1 MAIRWTSG
9 GIKVLGETA
18 LISGSI
24 GAVVRNVIEQVARAF
39 IPAISKKFSKIS
51 VELGEVQAVKVK
63 PGTVNIAEKVGAVA
77 RDTEGE
83 TGI

>member
-18 LISGSI
+18 LILESI
-24 GAVVRNVIEQVARAF
+24 GAVVRNVIEQIARAF
-39 IPAISKKFSKIS
+39 IPAISKKFSKIY
-51 VELGEVQAVKVK
+51 VELGEVQAVKIK
-63 PGTVNIAEKVGAVA
+63 PGTVNIAEKTGAVA
-77 RDTEGE
+77 KNTKDE

>member
-18 LISGSI
+18 LILESI
-24 GAVVRNVIEQVARAF
+24 EAVVRNVIEQVARAF
-39 IPAISKKFSKIS
+39 IPAISKKFSKIY
-51 VELGEVQAVKVK
+51 VELGEVQAVKIK
-63 PGTVNIAEKVGAVA
+63 PGTLNIAEKTGAVA
-77 RDTEGE
+77 KNTKDE

>member
-18 LISGSI
+18 LILESI

-39 IPAISKKFSKIS
+39 IPAISKKFSKIY
-51 VELGEVQAVKVK
+51 VELDEVQAVKIK
-63 PGTVNIAEKVGAVA
+63 PGTVNIAEKTGAVA
-77 RDTEGE
+77 KNTKDE

>member
-18 LISGSI
+18 LILGSI
-24 GAVVRNVIEQVARAF
+24 GAVVRNVIKQIARAF
-39 IPAISKKFSKIS
+39 IPAISKKFSKIY
-51 VELGEVQAVKVK
+51 VELGEVQVVKFK
-63 PGTVNIAEKVGAVA
+63 PGTVNIAEKTGTVD